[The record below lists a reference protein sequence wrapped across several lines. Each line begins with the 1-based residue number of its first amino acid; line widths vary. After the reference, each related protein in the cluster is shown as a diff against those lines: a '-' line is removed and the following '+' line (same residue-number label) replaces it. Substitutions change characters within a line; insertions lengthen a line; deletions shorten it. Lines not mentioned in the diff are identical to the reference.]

1 MVAGMGKFLK
11 KFLSSCQG
19 SEVWF
24 CLLSHLPSSRF
35 PVPTPSAHGTRSGK
49 SSRFQ
54 SQHKCCSSGSPFTHE
69 SAAGTRNLCLFL
81 KSTFQRSSD
90 LLKQTLSI
98 WRLIKLSVSQKPRA
112 SNHKSPITLTPVESC
127 SPQTTAH
134 QPAQGTGFRHPCF
147 YHIES

>member
-35 PVPTPSAHGTRSGK
+35 PIPTPSALGIRSGK

-54 SQHKCCSSGSPFTHE
+54 SQHKRCSNGSPFTHE
-69 SAAGTRNLCLFL
+69 SAADTRNLCLFL
-81 KSTFQRSSD
+81 KSAFQCSSG

-98 WRLIKLSVSQKPRA
+98 WRLIKISVSQKPRA
-112 SNHKSPITLTPVESC
+112 SNHKCPMTLTPLESC
-127 SPQTTAH
+127 PPQTTAH
-134 QPAQGTGFRHPCF
+134 QPAQGTGCRRPCL